1 MQETVLSVDLG
12 GTKILVGEVTRTGEI
27 LASKKYPSKVENQRI
42 ATVEIKKA
50 IKDYLKQQPVYG
62 KLTGIAICVVGRV
75 DTKTGTW
82 LEIHPGLADAIPLAE
97 EMTELFQLPCWV
109 ANDVT
114 SAALAEKVLG
124 IGKETKD
131 FIYINIGTGI
141 AGRIIHDGQLISGG
155 HFNAGEIGHTVVDI
169 NSEVACSCGRKGC
182 VELFASGLGMHNQ
195 TRRFAADY
203 PDTLLDVAKDQ
214 RTSFQELVAAYEQQD
229 ALAKKVVD
237 QALQA
242 AAALTMNLIR
252 VSDPE
257 AIVFGGGIMND
268 GWFLSHLVT
277 LLNAKT
283 IRFVTKGIQVI
294 ALDPNTI
301 ALKGAAVLAFIDKGE
316 L

>member
-27 LASKKYPSKVENQRI
+27 LASKKYPSNVENQRI
-42 ATVEIKKA
+42 ATAEIKKV
-50 IKDYLKQQPVYG
+50 IKDYLKQQPIYG
-62 KLTGIAICVVGRV
+62 KLIGIAVCVVGRV
-75 DTKTGTW
+75 DTDTGTW
-82 LEIHPGLADAIPLAE
+82 LEIHPGLADAIPLADE
-97 EMTELFQLPCWV
+97 ITQLFLLPCWI

-114 SAALAEKVLG
+114 SAALAEKVFG

-141 AGRIIHDGQLISGG
+141 AGRIIHDGHMIGG
-155 HFNAGEIGHTVVDI
+155 SHFNAGEIGHMVVDI
-169 NSEVACSCGRKGC
+169 NSDVACTCGRKGC
-182 VELFASGLGMHNQ
+182 VELFVSGLGMHNQ
-195 TRRFAADY
+195 TRKFAAAY
-203 PDTLLDVAKDQ
+203 PDTLLDITKDQ
-214 RTSFQELVAAYEQQD
+214 RTSFQELVSAYERQD
-229 ALAKKVVD
+229 GLARRVID

-283 IRFVTKGIQVI
+283 IRFVTKGFQVTS
-294 ALDPNTI
+294 LDPNTI
-301 ALKGAAVLAFIDKGE
+301 ALKGAAVLVLIGKGE